1 MKIMKV
7 QANQETSVQAYV
19 KLIRA
24 AEALHVRVSR
34 GLVAEGLTASQFSA
48 MKVLRLY
55 GTLPQRDIAKYL
67 LQSGGNITLVV
78 DNLEREGLAK
88 RIRSVEDRRIVQVA
102 LTPKGEE
109 LFDRIYPAHL
119 DRIREVMRPLNDQDL
134 ESLTALLEQLG
145 GTGTNFCTPVTPQE
159 PEVVDMAHV
168 N

>member
-1 MKIMKV
+1 MKV
-7 QANQETSVQAYV
+7 QASQETSVQAYV

-24 AEALHVRVSR
+24 AEALHVKVSR

-55 GTLPQRDIAKYL
+55 GMLPQRDIAKYL

-102 LTPKGEE
+102 LTLKGEE

-119 DRIREVMRPLNDQDL
+119 DRIREVMSPLKDQDIDM
-134 ESLTALLEQLG
+134 LTLLLEQLG
-145 GTGTNFCTPVTPQE
+145 GIGTNFCTPVTPQE
-159 PEVVDMAHV
+159 PEIVDMARI